1 MFVQVQKS
9 LSTFTLDKLSNG
21 RKGMQKY
28 YLIWP
33 QMIPPWA
40 SRGLPVGSRM
50 LSLNGST
57 KKQEPTLFKD
67 TYTWHA
73 GQASK
78 NLENL
83 GLAAAHTLGRRRYL
97 DWSKVLSNNKET
109 IMSRLRAEHYIAN
122 LINCLNNQR
131 LSIPSAGNASNTH

>member
-1 MFVQVQKS
+1 MQTQTRYQK
-9 LSTFTLDKLSNG
+9 LKI
-21 RKGMQKY
+21 R
-28 YLIWP
+28 
-33 QMIPPWA
+33 IPGP
-40 SRGLPVGSRM
+40 GL
-50 LSLNGST
+50 
-57 KKQEPTLFKD
+57 
-67 TYTWHA
+67 
-73 GQASK
+73 QASK